1 MGKRNSIRQAKQRLL
16 DAMAKLEPTSEEY
29 AKLNAEL
36 EKLTKSELNQ
46 NGWIGQLGCGVFQ
59 TMISAV
65 ASSVNVWSIIRN
77 EQKGNI
83 TPKAVNY
90 VPKPQEHNSG
100 NLRYANPTP
109 ENGGKKAK

>member
-1 MGKRNSIRQAKQRLL
+1 MGKNSIRQAKQRLL
-16 DAMAKLEPTSEEY
+16 DEMANLDPTSEQY
-29 AKLNAEL
+29 AKLNTEL

-77 EQKGNI
+77 ENKGNI
-83 TPKAVNY
+83 TPKTVNY
-90 VPKPQEHNSG
+90 VPKPTEHNSG
-100 NLRYANPTP
+100 NLRYPSSTP
-109 ENGGKKAK
+109 DGGKKK